1 MLGVQ
6 KPVTK
11 QREKEVELP
20 DLERLRRIRDA
31 LYGGGFSLYAQP
43 IFELSNG
50 RVIRHELLLRMR
62 ENGRVIGAGEFLDL
76 IEAYGPIR
84 EVDRWVVR
92 AAAGLAGNGWRVNVN
107 VSDHSINGEFP
118 EFVRARLASE
128 GVLPGGI
135 VFEVRE
141 AQLVRD
147 QGASREFAWAV
158 RELGCGLALDDFGRG
173 DHRLTFV
180 RDLPISYLK
189 IDGELTGDLLHDR
202 ASCEVVRAIV
212 RLAAEFEQLT
222 VAEKVEDVATLQ
234 TLEEL
239 GVDQAQGFALGT
251 PAPVERIED
260 MAEPAEPVPG

>member
-1 MLGVQ
+1 MLDVE
-6 KPVTK
+6 KPLAK
-11 QREKEVELP
+11 QRAQEVELP
-20 DLERLRRIRDA
+20 ELERLRRVRDA
-31 LYGGGFSLYAQP
+31 LYGDDFTLYAQP

-50 RVIRHELLLRMR
+50 RVIRHELLLRMH
-62 ENGRVIGAGEFLDL
+62 ENGRVIGAADFVDL

-92 AAAGLAGNGWRVNVN
+92 AAAGLAGTGWRVNVN
-107 VSDHSINGEFP
+107 LSDHSIDGEFP

-135 VFEVRE
+135 VFEVKE

-147 QGASREFAWAV
+147 RGASREFAWAV

-173 DHRLTFV
+173 DRQLSFV
-180 RDLPISYLK
+180 RELPISYLK
-189 IDGELTGDLLHDR
+189 IDGALTGGLVRDE
-202 ASCEVVRAIV
+202 ASREVVRAIV

-222 VAEKVEDVATLQ
+222 VAEQVEDLATLQ

-239 GVDQAQGFALGT
+239 GVDQAQGFALGI
-251 PAPVERIED
+251 PAPLEG
-260 MAEPAEPVPG
+260 AEETAEPVVGAG

>member
-1 MLGVQ
+1 
-6 KPVTK
+6 VTT
-11 QREKEVELP
+11 QREKDLELP
-20 DLERLRRIRDA
+20 ELGLLRRARDA
-31 LYGGGFSLYAQP
+31 LYGGGFALYAQP

-62 ENGRVIGAGEFLDL
+62 ENGRVVGAGDFVGLMER
-76 IEAYGPIR
+76 YGPIR

-92 AAAGLAGNGWRVNVN
+92 AATGLAGTGWRVNVN
-107 VSDHSINGEFP
+107 LSDHSIDGEFP

-158 RELGCGLALDDFGRG
+158 RELGCGLALDDFGSGAR
-173 DHRLTFV
+173 DNTFV

-189 IDGELTGDLLHDR
+189 IDGELTGSVVRSR
-202 ASCEVVRAIV
+202 ASREVVRAIV

-222 VAEKVEDVATLQ
+222 VAEQVEDVATLQ

-251 PAPVERIED
+251 PAPLERADAVE
-260 MAEPAEPVPG
+260 EPAPAR

>member
-1 MLGVQ
+1 ML
-6 KPVTK
+6 
-11 QREKEVELP
+11 EVEKQVTERREHDVELHE
-20 DLERLRRIRDA
+20 LERLRRVRDA
-31 LYGGGFSLYAQP
+31 LYGEDFSLYAQP

-50 RVIRHELLLRMR
+50 RVIRHELLLRMHVS
-62 ENGRVIGAGEFLDL
+62 GRVIGAREFLGL

-92 AAAGLAGNGWRVNVN
+92 AAAGLAGTGWRVNVN
-107 VSDHSINGEFP
+107 LSDHSIDGEFP

-135 VFEVRE
+135 VFEVKE

-147 QGASREFAWAV
+147 RGASREFAWAV
-158 RELGCGLALDDFGRG
+158 RELGCGLALDDFGSG
-173 DHRLTFV
+173 DRQLSFI

-189 IDGELTGDLLHDR
+189 IDGSLTGGVIHDR
-202 ASCEVVRAIV
+202 ASREVVRAVV

-222 VAEKVEDVATLQ
+222 VAEQVEDVATLQ

-251 PAPVERIED
+251 PAPLERLE
-260 MAEPAEPVPG
+260 ESAEPVAI

>member
-1 MLGVQ
+1 MLDAETQVAE
-6 KPVTK
+6 
-11 QREKEVELP
+11 QREQDVELHE
-20 DLERLRRIRDA
+20 LERLRRIRDA
-31 LYGGGFSLYAQP
+31 LYGDDFALYAQP

-50 RVIRHELLLRMR
+50 RVIRHELLLRMH
-62 ENGRVIGAGEFLDL
+62 ENGRVIGAGEFVDL

-92 AAAGLAGNGWRVNVN
+92 AAAGLAGTGLRVNVN
-107 VSDHSINGEFP
+107 LSDHSIDGEFP
-118 EFVRARLASE
+118 EFIRARLASE

-147 QGASREFAWAV
+147 RGASREFAWAV
-158 RELGCGLALDDFGRG
+158 RELGCGLALDDVGNG
-173 DHRLTFV
+173 DRQLGFI

-189 IDGELTGDLLHDR
+189 IDGALTGGVVRDR
-202 ASCEVVRAIV
+202 ASREVVRAIV

-222 VAEKVEDVATLQ
+222 VAEQVEDLATLQ

-251 PAPVERIED
+251 PAPLERIE
-260 MAEPAEPVPG
+260 ETAEPVGAG